1 MTRICAVI
9 PAAGRGS
16 RLGLDVPKILVPVDQ
31 ERTVWDVLR
40 DNLSPIVERIHIVLA
55 PSAMADFSGK
65 LQSDSEREKIT
76 VSEQREPLGMGD
88 AIFGAERFWAGYDS
102 ILIVWG
108 DQVNLSSSTLEK
120 AAALSNEGKTVVLP
134 LVECKSPY
142 VQYDESD
149 GILKGVRQSRE
160 GDQMDLIG
168 NSDVGLFI
176 LSVPELLDCWHRFV
190 KESIVGAQ
198 TKELNF
204 LPFLPFLSLNCGW
217 KVRVSTVNDPTEAIG
232 INTKEELAFTRE
244 RFARLKGN
252 QSLQQEVG

>member
-31 ERTVWDVLR
+31 DRTVWDVLR
-40 DNLSPIVERIHIVLA
+40 DNLSPIAERIHVVLA
-55 PSAMADFSGK
+55 PSAMADFSSK
-65 LQSDSEREKIT
+65 LQSDSERDKIT

-88 AIFGAERFWAGYDS
+88 AIFGAERYWAGYDS
-102 ILIVWG
+102 VLIVWG
-108 DQVNLSSSTLEK
+108 DQVNLSSLTLER
-120 AAALSNEGKTVVLP
+120 AAKLSNNEKTVVLP

-142 VQYDESD
+142 VQYDVEE

-160 GDQMDLIG
+160 GDRMDPIG

-176 LSVPELLDCWHRFV
+176 LSVPELLDCWRLFV
-190 KESIVGAQ
+190 KDSIVGAQ

-217 KVRVSTVNDPTEAIG
+217 NVRVSKVNDPTEAIG

-244 RFARLKGN
+244 RFAQLRQN